1 MNFFTAKELRE
12 AGHSEY
18 LRKQAS
24 LFSEIAMENM
34 SYRNFS
40 QVINESKEEYDIFL
54 SHSFSD
60 KELILGLK
68 KKIEEIGFSVY
79 VDWLVDKQLDRNCVS
94 RDTADT
100 LRNRMTSCK
109 SLLYAFS
116 DNSSKSVWM
125 PWELGFM
132 DGIRENKVAVMQ
144 INEITNLNKI
154 DYKNQ
159 EYLELYYIVDVMKSN
174 RGKMCLWVNSSEDNT
189 YVEYRNW
196 LNGKAPFKH

>member
-1 MNFFTAKELRE
+1 MRFFTARELRE

-24 LFSEIAMENM
+24 QFGKIAMEDI
-34 SYRNFS
+34 SHHNFS
-40 QVINESKEEYDIFL
+40 QILNESRDEYDIFL
-54 SHSFSD
+54 SHSFLD

-79 VDWLVDKQLDRNCVS
+79 VDWIDDTQLDRSCVT
-94 RDTADT
+94 RDTAET
-100 LRNRMTSCK
+100 LRNRMTCCK

-116 DNSSKSVWM
+116 DNSTKSVWM

-132 DGIRENKVAVMQ
+132 DGVRKNKVAVMQ
-144 INEITNLNKI
+144 INEIASLNKV

-159 EYLELYYIVDVMKSN
+159 EYLGLYYIVDAMKN
-174 RGKMCLWVNSSEDNT
+174 NWGNMCLWVNSPEDNT

-196 LNGKAPFKH
+196 LNGEAPSEH